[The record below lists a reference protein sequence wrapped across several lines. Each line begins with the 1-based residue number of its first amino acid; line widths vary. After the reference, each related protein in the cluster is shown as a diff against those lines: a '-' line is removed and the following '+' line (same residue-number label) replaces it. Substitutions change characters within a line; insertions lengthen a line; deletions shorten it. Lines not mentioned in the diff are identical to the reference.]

1 MMMASKDA
9 TSSVDGASGAGQLV
23 PEVNASDPLA
33 MDPVAGSSTAV
44 ATAGQVNPIDPW
56 IINNF
61 VQAPQGEFTISPN
74 NTPGDVL
81 FDLSLGPHLN
91 PFLLHLSQMYNG
103 WVGNM
108 RVRIMLAGNAFTAG
122 KIIVSCIP
130 PGFGSHNLTI
140 AQATLFPHV
149 IADVRTL
156 DPIEVPLEDVRNV
169 LFHNNDRNQ
178 QTMRLVCMLYTP
190 LRTGGGTGDSFVV
203 AGRVMTCPS
212 PDFNFLFLVPP
223 TVEQKTRPFTLPN
236 LPLSSLSN
244 SRAPLPIS
252 SMGISPDNVQSV
264 QFQNGRC
271 TLDGRLVG
279 TTPVSLSHVAKIRGT
294 SNGTVINLTELDG
307 TPFHPFEGPAPIGFP
322 DLGGC
327 DWHINMTQFG
337 HSSQTQYDVDTTPD
351 TFVPHLGSIQANG
364 IGSGNY
370 VGVLS
375 WISQD
380 GSTTHRNEVD
390 LWKIPNYGSSITEAT
405 HLAPSVYPPGF
416 GEVLVFFM
424 SKMPGPGAYNL
435 PCLLP
440 QEYISHLASE
450 QAPTVGEAALLHY
463 VDPDTGRNLGE
474 FKAYPDGFLT
484 CVPNGASSGPQ
495 QLPINGVFVFVSW
508 VSRFYQL
515 KPVGTASSAR
525 GRLGLRR

>member
-1 MMMASKDA
+1 
-9 TSSVDGASGAGQLV
+9 
-23 PEVNASDPLA
+23 
-33 MDPVAGSSTAV
+33 
-44 ATAGQVNPIDPW
+44 
-56 IINNF
+56 
-61 VQAPQGEFTISPN
+61 
-74 NTPGDVL
+74 
-81 FDLSLGPHLN
+81 
-91 PFLLHLSQMYNG
+91 
-103 WVGNM
+103 
-108 RVRIMLAGNAFTAG
+108 
-122 KIIVSCIP
+122 
-130 PGFGSHNLTI
+130 
-140 AQATLFPHV
+140 
-149 IADVRTL
+149 
-156 DPIEVPLEDVRNV
+156 
-169 LFHNNDRNQ
+169 
-178 QTMRLVCMLYTP
+178 
-190 LRTGGGTGDSFVV
+190 
-203 AGRVMTCPS
+203 
-212 PDFNFLFLVPP
+212 
-223 TVEQKTRPFTLPN
+223 EQKTRPFTLPN

-375 WISQD
+375 WISPPSHPS
-380 GSTTHRNEVD
+380 GSQVD

-450 QAPTVGEAALLHY
+450 QAPTIGEAALLHY

-515 KPVGTASSAR
+515 KPVGTV
-525 GRLGLRR
+525 